1 MPDSI
6 PYFDGHN
13 DVLLRLF
20 AQKEGDPVSDF
31 LSGNGARGHIDLPR
45 ARAGNFVG
53 GMFATFAP
61 SPARTDFTS
70 PTAGLDPELPPMLPA
85 AEAAAS
91 ILGEAAVLFR
101 LIDAADG
108 ALALCRSVAEI
119 RAAIAA
125 RRLAM
130 VFHMEGADA
139 IDENLDLLEVLYA
152 AGLRSLGL
160 VWSRPNIFATG
171 VPFRFPGS
179 PNQGPGLTDAG
190 KRLVAACNRKRI
202 LIDLSHLNEAGF
214 WDVAKLSQAPLI
226 ATHSNVH
233 ALSASPRNLTE
244 RQLDAIRDSDGL
256 VGLNFATVF
265 LRSDGTFRS
274 DTPLETMVRHIDALV
289 ERLGEDRVGIGSD
302 FDGAGIPSAIGSVA
316 GVPALFE
323 ALAAHGYDAPLLRK
337 IGAENWLAAL
347 ERTWGSAA

>member
-1 MPDSI
+1 MPDPI

-20 AQKEGDPVSDF
+20 LDKGGSAIDDF
-31 LSGNGARGHIDLPR
+31 MTGKGGKGHIDLPR

-53 GMFATFAP
+53 GLFATFSP
-61 SPARTDFTS
+61 SPSTKTDFANS
-70 PTAGLDPELPPMLPA
+70 SAALDPNLPPMLSA
-85 AEAAAS
+85 VEAAGS

-101 LIDAADG
+101 LVAASAG
-108 ALALCRSVAEI
+108 ALALCRSVADI
-119 RAAIAA
+119 RLSIAA
-125 RRLAM
+125 GQIAL

-139 IDENLDLLEVLYA
+139 IDEDLTLLEVLHA
-152 AGLRSLGL
+152 AGLKSLGP
-160 VWSRPNIFATG
+160 VWSRPNIFGTG
-171 VPFRFPGS
+171 VPFKFPGS
-179 PNQGPGLTDAG
+179 PDQGPGLTEAG

-214 WDVAKLSQAPLI
+214 WDVARLSNAPLI

-233 ALSASPRNLTE
+233 ALSTSPRNLTG

-265 LRSDGTFRS
+265 LREDGTFRA
-274 DTPLETMVRHIDALV
+274 DTPLETMVRHVDALI

-323 ALAAHGYDAPLLRK
+323 ALRAHGYDEPLLRK
-337 IGAENWLAAL
+337 IGSENWLAAL
-347 ERTWGSAA
+347 GRVWGA